1 MSYSCHRSSRFPIK
15 IVILQ
20 NIVGFVNDTMR
31 YAANHQIVQSKIT
44 HYNNIAD
51 EFISYNDD
59 HDTNER
65 FVVNKICRIL
75 KDDYSSP

>member
-44 HYNNIAD
+44 HYNNIGQDKLRKVHAL
-51 EFISYNDD
+51 SG
-59 HDTNER
+59 
-65 FVVNKICRIL
+65 L
-75 KDDYSSP
+75 KRKPKELLQEEKLTCDIN